1 MKAKVWVSATL
12 SLLLAAL
19 AVGAAASRTPA
30 AAQKAPRLSDEAIAP
45 DFKEAPKPPSA
56 PRKADE
62 SLPDIEKLV
71 LSPWKGDFDQMVDRR
86 AVRALVAY
94 SKGLYFVDGS
104 RAHGVTYDMLKQFER
119 YLNKKLDTGP
129 RPIHVVFC
137 AVRRDEIIP
146 ALLAGKGDL
155 AAGNLSITP
164 DRLAQV
170 DFSEPFLAE
179 VKDFVVTGPASPPV
193 ARLEDLSGKEV
204 YVRLSSSY
212 AESLRNLNRDF
223 VRRGLAPI
231 RIVAGDENL
240 EAEDILEMVNAG
252 LIGLTVV
259 NGHTGQ
265 FWSRVFDDI
274 KVREDLVVASG
285 GKIGWAIRKGSPK
298 LRAVVDEFARTH
310 KIGTSYGNMI
320 LRKYLRDTKWVRNAV
335 SKEEMAKFRSLVG
348 LIKRYATQYDFD
360 YLLVG
365 ALAYQESRLNNEA
378 RSPVGAIGVMQVMPA
393 TAAGYPVQIE
403 NVHELEQNIHA
414 GVKLLRFIRD
424 DFYKKDP
431 MDRLNKGLMT
441 VASYN
446 AGPGR
451 ISRLRKKAAAEG
463 LNPNKWFGNVELV
476 VAREIGRETVQYVSN
491 VHKYYLAYTMTLERQ
506 KARERARTGK

>member
-1 MKAKVWVSATL
+1 MKARVPVSAAL
-12 SLLLAAL
+12 SLMLAAL

-30 AAQKAPRLSDEAIAP
+30 AAQRAPRLSDEAIAP
-45 DFKEAPKPPSA
+45 DFKEAPKPAA
-56 PRKADE
+56 PARKADE

-94 SKGLYFVDGS
+94 SKGLYFVDGA

-119 YLNKKLDTGP
+119 YLNKKLNTGP
-129 RPIHVVFC
+129 RPIHIVFC

-155 AAGNLSITP
+155 AAGNLSITA

-170 DFSEPFLAE
+170 DFSEPFLTD

-231 RIVAGDENL
+231 QIVPGDENL

-259 NGHTGQ
+259 NGHMGQ

-274 KVREDLVVASG
+274 RVREDLVVASG

-310 KIGTSYGNMI
+310 KIGTSYGNMV

-335 SKEEMAKFRSLVG
+335 SKEEMVKFRSLVG

-365 ALAYQESRLNNEA
+365 ALAFQESRLNNEA